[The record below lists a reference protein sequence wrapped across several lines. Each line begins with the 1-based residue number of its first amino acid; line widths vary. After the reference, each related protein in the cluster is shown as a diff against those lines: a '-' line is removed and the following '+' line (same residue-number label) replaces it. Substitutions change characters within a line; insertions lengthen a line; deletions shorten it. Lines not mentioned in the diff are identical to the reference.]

1 MRCDYLS
8 VLKGYRFLLVFVVLL
23 GFMVTGGS
31 SALAACP
38 GAQEEA
44 AVSPD
49 ATPEVWQVKPNQVP
63 AGSEVTFQVEG
74 RNFAEGVR
82 AESENPEKV
91 TVTSARRV
99 SSGKLEVK
107 VAISGQAPVGDAG
120 FYVRN
125 PQGSGSGYG
134 GFGITPAQ
142 AAPPAPTAEIGPSAP
157 ATPEVAAVNP
167 ARANQGA
174 TLSLKITGKHFAKDA
189 KVSFS
194 NPGITVAEVKPKAT
208 EIAARIQV
216 ARDAE
221 AGTGSLYVT
230 NSSGPQAESPFEVVA
245 SQAPAKPATKPAAV
259 VTTEETTGGAAAR
272 YEVYNLGEGVNILQT
287 PNKPKGILGVVGG
300 KLRYEEAGKE
310 VFSVAPSEIKE
321 IDANSVFGYNTGT
334 FHVILNSGPTYNF
347 AAASLSIT
355 DGQKILDSLK
365 RALR

>member
-1 MRCDYLS
+1 MRRVYRS
-8 VLKGYRFLLVFVVLL
+8 VLKGDRFLLVFVVLL
-23 GFMVTGGS
+23 GFMVTGS
-31 SALAACP
+31 LPAVAACP
-38 GAQEEA
+38 GAQGEV

-63 AGSEVTFQVEG
+63 AGREVTFQVEG

-82 AESENPEKV
+82 AESENTEKV
-91 TVTSARRV
+91 KITSARRV
-99 SSGKLEVK
+99 SSSKLEVK

-125 PQGSGSGYG
+125 PQGHGSGYG

-142 AAPPAPTAEIGPSAP
+142 APPPAPTAEVGPSVP

-174 TLSLKITGKHFAKDA
+174 SVSVKITGKNFAKDA

-194 NPGITVAEVKPKAT
+194 NSGITVAEVKVKAT

-216 ARDAE
+216 GRDAE

-230 NSSGPQAESPFEVVA
+230 NPSGPQAESPFEVVA
-245 SQAPAKPATKPAAV
+245 SQAPAKPATKPAVA
-259 VTTEETTGGAAAR
+259 VTTEETTGAAAR
-272 YEVYNLGEGVNILQT
+272 YEVFNLGEGVSILQN
-287 PNKPKGILGVVGG
+287 PNKPKGLLSVAGG

-321 IDANSVFGYNTGT
+321 IDANSVFGINTGT
-334 FHVILNSGPTYNF
+334 FHVILNSGSTYNF
-347 AAASLSIT
+347 AAASLSMT
-355 DGQKILDSLK
+355 DGQKMLDSLK
-365 RALR
+365 RGLH

>member
-1 MRCDYLS
+1 MRREYLS
-8 VLKGYRFLLVFVVLL
+8 VLKDGRFLLVFLVLL
-23 GFMVTGGS
+23 GFMVMGS
-31 SALAACP
+31 SPAVAACP
-38 GAQEEA
+38 RAQGEA

-82 AESENPEKV
+82 AESDNPDKAK
-91 TVTSARRV
+91 VTSARRV
-99 SSGKLEVK
+99 SDSKLEVK

-125 PQGSGSGYG
+125 PQGHGSGYG
-134 GFGITPAQ
+134 GFGITAAQ
-142 AAPPAPTAEIGPSAP
+142 APAPTAETGPSES

-174 TLSLKITGKHFAKDA
+174 AVSLKVTGRNFAKDA

-194 NPGITVAEVKPKAT
+194 NPGIAVAEVKPKAT

-221 AGTGSLYVT
+221 VGTGSLFVT
-230 NSSGPQAESPFEVVA
+230 NPDGRQAESPFEVVA
-245 SQAPAKPATKPAAV
+245 SQTPAKPAKTTVPAAA
-259 VTTEETTGGAAAR
+259 ETGGAVSK
-272 YEVYNLGEGVNILQT
+272 YEVFNLGDGVSILQN
-287 PNKPKGILGVVGG
+287 PNKPKGVLSVVGR

-310 VFSVAPSEIKE
+310 VFALAPLEIKE
-321 IDANSVFGYNTGT
+321 IDANTVLGYNTGT
-334 FHVILNSGPTYNF
+334 IHVILKSGTTYNF
-347 AAASLSIT
+347 APASLSVT
-355 DGQKILDSLK
+355 DGQKMLDSLK
-365 RALR
+365 GALR